1 MSVPPDPYPLPPGF
15 AWSTCDISDEKTIG
29 EVQKLLSDYY
39 VEDPNATFRLS
50 YTKES
55 IQWALSGPGSH
66 AEWIFGVRAAETGKL
81 LAFISGVEMN
91 VRVKDDVIQ
100 MGEVNFLCVHPKL
113 RHKKL
118 APLMIREVT
127 RRINLHEIWQAVY
140 TGAVLRPDAIASAR
154 DWHRPIDIKKLVEV
168 DFWPEPSMTPAGALH
183 FYKTLDVH
191 ETRPMTPE
199 DVPRIT
205 KLLNDN
211 STKYNLAQV
220 FSEEEVAHM
229 FLGRKDIVQ
238 SFVTE
243 DGDFC
248 SYYYLPS
255 TIIGNAE
262 HTEIRGAWGYY
273 YIPGRLTMRQLIDET
288 VGWAAKD
295 GCDVFNILDIM
306 GHEPQILW
314 DRKFK
319 PGTGDLHYYLF
330 NWKIPEVLKQDQ
342 VGLLLP

>member
-1 MSVPPDPYPLPPGF
+1 MSARPDPYPLPAGF
-15 AWSTCDISDEKTIG
+15 EWSICDMTDDKTAC

-39 VEDPNATFRLS
+39 VEDPNATLRLS

-55 IQWALSGPGSH
+55 IQWALSGPGSRP
-66 AEWIFGVRAAETGKL
+66 EWIFGVRAAESGKL
-81 LAFISGVEMN
+81 LAFISGVAMK
-91 VRVKDDVIQ
+91 VRVNDDVIQ

-118 APLMIREVT
+118 APLMIREIT

-140 TGAVLRPDAIASAR
+140 TGAVLRPDVIASAR
-154 DWHRPIDIKKLVEV
+154 YWHRPIDVKKLV
-168 DFWPEPSMTPAGALH
+168 DIGFFPPPSTTLSAAVHLH
-183 FYKTLDVH
+183 RTKAVQ
-191 ETRPMTPE
+191 ETRPMTAA
-199 DVPRIT
+199 DVPRVM

-211 STKYNLAQV
+211 SAKYKLVQV

-243 DGDFC
+243 DGDLC
-248 SYYYLPS
+248 SFYYLPS
-255 TIIGNAE
+255 TVIGDAVHKE
-262 HTEIRGAWGYY
+262 VRAAWGYY
-273 YIPGRLTMRQLIDET
+273 FVPGRLTMAQLIDEA
-288 VGWAAKD
+288 VGWAGKA
-295 GCDVFNILDIM
+295 GYDVFNILDVM
-306 GHEPQILW
+306 GHTPQTLW
-314 DRKFK
+314 DTKFK
-319 PGTGDLHYYLF
+319 PGTGDLHYYFF